1 MIHAVFADILYYGRT
16 FYITMETAEHDV
28 EYSATIVCVCV
39 RVCVCV
45 CVCMHECVCACA
57 YACTCTQSPDLAATA
72 EVLYRVVY

>member
-1 MIHAVFADILYYGRT
+1 MIHAVFADILYHGRT

-39 RVCVCV
+39 CV
-45 CVCMHECVCACA
+45 